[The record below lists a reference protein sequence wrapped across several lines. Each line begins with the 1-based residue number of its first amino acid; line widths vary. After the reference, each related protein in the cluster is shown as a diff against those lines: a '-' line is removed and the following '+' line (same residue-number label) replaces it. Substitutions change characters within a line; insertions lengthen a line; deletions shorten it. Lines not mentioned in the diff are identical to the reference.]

1 MSEYLSTPTYLGCVA
16 SLANSPR
23 DAAESEDMFRS
34 DHKASA
40 LVGSGIGTPCKLVE
54 TGYEIRQSFLHSGMY
69 LLPFSICL
77 QPHIPIPLDNSP
89 SL

>member
-1 MSEYLSTPTYLGCVA
+1 MSEYYLLTPICSGCAA

-34 DHKASA
+34 DHKAYG

-54 TGYEIRQSFLHSGMY
+54 TGY
-69 LLPFSICL
+69 
-77 QPHIPIPLDNSP
+77 
-89 SL
+89 